1 VSYTILVVDDS
12 AIVRAVVR
20 KVIGLTGLAVAT
32 VHEAADGCEALDIL
46 RRERIDAVLAD
57 VNMPRMSGVE
67 LVQRMQADP
76 RLARTPVVIVS
87 SDRSDAR
94 MEELRRSGA
103 RGYVTKPFRPEQL
116 GRVLR
121 ELLTGPGARHA
132 G

>member
-1 VSYTILVVDDS
+1 MRYTILVVDDS

-20 KVIGLTGLAVAT
+20 KVIGLTGLAVGT
-32 VHEAADGCEALDIL
+32 VHEAADGCEALEVL
-46 RRERIDAVLAD
+46 RREPVDAVLAD

-67 LVQRMQADP
+67 LVQQMQADP
-76 RLARTPVVIVS
+76 RLARTPVIVVS

-94 MEELRRSGA
+94 MEEMRRSGA

-121 ELLTGPGARHA
+121 EVLAGRGARHA